1 MNNNII
7 EYNRSEFLNLLTN
20 NPSLIDNF
28 FIFENNDS
36 DVFYKGECQ
45 LAEGEYKFY
54 FPKVDWKII
63 HNSDILS
70 VIDSIKANN
79 QTLYIQDF
87 DNANELLENV
97 FDTFECN
104 TPTKFWVIK
113 NDKNLYNSLWQ
124 TLKQGQYFTI
134 II

>member
-1 MNNNII
+1 MNNII
-7 EYNRSEFLNLLTN
+7 EYEKSEFLNLLIN

-45 LAEGEYKFY
+45 LVNNEYKFY
-54 FPKVDWKII
+54 FPKHNWKLKY
-63 HNSDILS
+63 NSNILN
-70 VIDSIKANN
+70 VIDELKSDN
-79 QTLYIQDF
+79 QTLFIRDY
-87 DNANELLENV
+87 NNVNELLNEI
-97 FDTFECN
+97 FDMFSDSDI
-104 TPTKFWVIK
+104 PTKFWFTK
-113 NDKNLYNSLWQ
+113 NNEYLYNSLWQ